1 MMALSSTVSLT
12 GCGAWRYGSG
22 PLQVV
27 LQEYAG
33 HTATYRINDLPDGG
47 LSHVCREM
55 VVC

>member
-12 GCGAWRYGSG
+12 ACGAWRYGSG